1 MQHTAECV
9 YVCEHERKRQH
20 LKTHNVKNKQKE
32 SERGGKTNKKNM
44 KVSAASHS
52 GDVTVATL
60 NHLYTGSAASC
71 PEGPKARCQV
81 QIYPTEER
89 ELRHLC

>member
-1 MQHTAECV
+1 
-9 YVCEHERKRQH
+9 
-20 LKTHNVKNKQKE
+20 
-32 SERGGKTNKKNM
+32 M

-52 GDVTVATL
+52 GDVTIAKL
-60 NHLYTGSAASC
+60 NHLYAGSAASC

-81 QIYPTEER
+81 QIYPTEEG